1 MQNNIDTDLGN
12 VNTQKKMTRKISL
25 LIIKTDTV
33 NNTVAIRT
41 LQHIKGTTC
50 HGHVLISYLSNE
62 KIFGPAFLLISE
74 MILLMI

>member
-25 LIIKTDTV
+25 QIIKTNTV

-41 LQHIKGTTC
+41 PQHIKATTC
-50 HGHVLISYLSNE
+50 HGHVLLSYLSNE
-62 KIFGPAFLLISE
+62 NIFGTAFLLIS
-74 MILLMI
+74 